1 MKKLFALAA
10 LFLAGQA
17 VAQTRIETTAKD
29 GTVSTHESTSLT
41 ISEENHT
48 VQIGPEEPQSVT
60 DLRSLR
66 FTRDGLPWNLQW
78 KLCDGSRAER
88 FGYGSIMHI
97 RDLMTADIYRP
108 DNGYNWFGTW
118 QKNQFL
124 GKNYVYAQGVWRT
137 MRTLAVEAN
146 DWIRTLKENGQEN
159 DGWLGVAYTCRALT
173 YLDMARM
180 YEFLPNDRTNGISES
195 GQDITGLTVPLI
207 DETTEYD
214 PVTRFYNVPRATK
227 NEAAAFIQNDLDRA
241 EQLITKLNEPSRLV
255 PHIDV
260 VYGLKARLYLW
271 TGDYAKA
278 REYARRAIETTSTH
292 IMTRAE
298 MTDKTTGFNTA
309 ENWMWGVQHFP
320 TDPTVTSGITNWT
333 SWMSNE
339 YNEGYAAAGAELL
352 IDKSLYDR
360 MTDTDVRKQLFV
372 PPYESWLE
380 SEAMY
385 MLIDMDN
392 NMLSPYASIK
402 FRPNHGVVNGNE
414 GLLTAFPLMRVEE
427 MYLIEAEA
435 AAHTSPAE
443 GAALLTTFV
452 RQNRDEAYDFRATT
466 EEEAVSE
473 IILQKRLELW
483 GEGQVYFDIKRL
495 NMSVTRDYDGTNCPE
510 GFRFNT
516 ESRPAW
522 MNFVFVRT
530 EEQQNLGLA
539 ERNNPDP
546 SYAYLAGYQPAIS
559 DDEAR
564 AAITKGIVLH
574 EPRFKADVPYVPL
587 NAVGYFLFHYD
598 EAEHTEAVSIEY
610 TPQLSMSPDFPLGQT
625 VPVSFPLNSQQV
637 LTSAKYLLHQAGMP
651 DSGKAT
657 AYLRVRGKVEQA
669 TSFTTCSNVVSF
681 GIDIPQELDASQTF
695 DYLPEAAIS
704 MAGPI
709 DEEKYVGLDSVKI
722 CDVRLKG
729 EGEIR
734 HFYEN
739 YYSNGTYNPISMM
752 VYYPEEF
759 RFQGSYSMDKNGV
772 AENYQGETMT
782 QAASILRHMQMDF
795 QPRVEATARCSY
807 IVQRND
813 LAQTRHTEIF
823 DVTIL
828 PNRQLY
834 TEMEYSWKAEI
845 QSTMHS
851 TLDDAR
857 FSGPVSY
864 QKAEGA
870 SVYRILS
877 PYAQGRNLLFDV
889 DAENQVSVDSQYAYT
904 AEDGQPV
911 RVSGSGL
918 YEKGMFDMQLTF
930 TKDDGT
936 QLGTFRE
943 TIGEKTD
950 WISLGKAT
958 ITDDCF
964 TSLWSLENVS
974 WKVNIEESSTTPGLY
989 RLTNPYNTLDFRY
1002 NETGDIDP
1010 SQVYYMYIHA
1020 EDPTAVYF
1028 EQTPLGVNWGY
1039 GMISLWSRADYHIS
1053 NGSSVEDVKNAG
1065 WFGTLTNG
1073 TITFPA
1079 GGIVI
1084 SMSEYNNGGFYLAN
1098 RNGLFSIVLPNA
1110 QSNAPA
1116 KAGNTARPRGIAP
1129 LDKKTALKQAD
1140 SMQEMLLP

>member
-1 MKKLFALAA
+1 
-10 LFLAGQA
+10 
-17 VAQTRIETTAKD
+17 
-29 GTVSTHESTSLT
+29 
-41 ISEENHT
+41 
-48 VQIGPEEPQSVT
+48 
-60 DLRSLR
+60 
-66 FTRDGLPWNLQW
+66 
-78 KLCDGSRAER
+78 
-88 FGYGSIMHI
+88 
-97 RDLMTADIYRP
+97 
-108 DNGYNWFGTW
+108 
-118 QKNQFL
+118 
-124 GKNYVYAQGVWRT
+124 
-137 MRTLAVEAN
+137 
-146 DWIRTLKENGQEN
+146 
-159 DGWLGVAYTCRALT
+159 
-173 YLDMARM
+173 
-180 YEFLPNDRTNGISES
+180 
-195 GQDITGLTVPLI
+195 
-207 DETTEYD
+207 
-214 PVTRFYNVPRATK
+214 
-227 NEAAAFIQNDLDRA
+227 
-241 EQLITKLNEPSRLV
+241 
-255 PHIDV
+255 
-260 VYGLKARLYLW
+260 
-271 TGDYAKA
+271 
-278 REYARRAIETTSTH
+278 
-292 IMTRAE
+292 
-298 MTDKTTGFNTA
+298 
-309 ENWMWGVQHFP
+309 
-320 TDPTVTSGITNWT
+320 
-333 SWMSNE
+333 
-339 YNEGYAAAGAELL
+339 
-352 IDKSLYDR
+352 
-360 MTDTDVRKQLFV
+360 
-372 PPYESWLE
+372 
-380 SEAMY
+380 
-385 MLIDMDN
+385 
-392 NMLSPYASIK
+392 
-402 FRPNHGVVNGNE
+402 
-414 GLLTAFPLMRVEE
+414 
-427 MYLIEAEA
+427 
-435 AAHTSPAE
+435 
-443 GAALLTTFV
+443 
-452 RQNRDEAYDFRATT
+452 
-466 EEEAVSE
+466 
-473 IILQKRLELW
+473 
-483 GEGQVYFDIKRL
+483 
-495 NMSVTRDYDGTNCPE
+495 
-510 GFRFNT
+510 
-516 ESRPAW
+516 
-522 MNFVFVRT
+522 
-530 EEQQNLGLA
+530 
-539 ERNNPDP
+539 
-546 SYAYLAGYQPAIS
+546 
-559 DDEAR
+559 
-564 AAITKGIVLH
+564 
-574 EPRFKADVPYVPL
+574 
-587 NAVGYFLFHYD
+587 
-598 EAEHTEAVSIEY
+598 
-610 TPQLSMSPDFPLGQT
+610 
-625 VPVSFPLNSQQV
+625 
-637 LTSAKYLLHQAGMP
+637 
-651 DSGKAT
+651 
-657 AYLRVRGKVEQA
+657 
-669 TSFTTCSNVVSF
+669 
-681 GIDIPQELDASQTF
+681 
-695 DYLPEAAIS
+695 
-704 MAGPI
+704 
-709 DEEKYVGLDSVKI
+709 
-722 CDVRLKG
+722 
-729 EGEIR
+729 
-734 HFYEN
+734 
-739 YYSNGTYNPISMM
+739 
-752 VYYPEEF
+752 
-759 RFQGSYSMDKNGV
+759 MDKNGV

-989 RLTNPYNTLDFRY
+989 RLTNPYNTLDFPY
-1002 NETGDIDP
+1002 NETGDNDP

-1028 EQTPLGVNWGY
+1028 ENTPLGVNWGY

-1053 NGSSVEDVKNAG
+1053 NGQSVEDVKNAG